1 MKTAKEIQD
10 DVWRLLQDSILAD
23 ELSGGMYKAGYR
35 PRDSR
40 KEDAIVKYT
49 TGISDQ
55 IQEGIVTIN
64 IFVPDIDPYN
74 DGVMVEDGNRT
85 TQIERMAQDWVDQIA
100 TEVSDYDISL
110 SEPIYT
116 EDEPDIDQH
125 FVVVRLNYRLLT
137 D

>member
-10 DVWRLLQDSILAD
+10 HVWRLLRGSALAG
-23 ELSGGMYKAGYR
+23 ELSGGVYKAGFR

-64 IFVPDIDPYN
+64 IYVPDIDPYN
-74 DGVMVEDGNRT
+74 DGVMAEDGSRT
-85 TQIERMAQDWVDQIA
+85 AQIERMAQDWVDQIA

-116 EDEPDIDQH
+116 EDEPNIGQH
-125 FVVVRLNYRLLT
+125 FIVVRLNYRLLT

>member
-10 DVWRLLQDSILAD
+10 DVWRLLRDSILAD
-23 ELSGGMYKAGYR
+23 ELSGGVYKAGYR

-55 IQEGIVTIN
+55 IQDGIVTIN

>member
-10 DVWRLLQDSILAD
+10 DVWRLLRDSILAD
-23 ELSGGMYKAGYR
+23 ELSGGMYKPGYR

>member
-10 DVWRLLQDSILAD
+10 DVWRLLRDSILAD

-40 KEDAIVKYT
+40 KEDAIVIYT

>member
-10 DVWRLLQDSILAD
+10 DVWRLLRDSILAD